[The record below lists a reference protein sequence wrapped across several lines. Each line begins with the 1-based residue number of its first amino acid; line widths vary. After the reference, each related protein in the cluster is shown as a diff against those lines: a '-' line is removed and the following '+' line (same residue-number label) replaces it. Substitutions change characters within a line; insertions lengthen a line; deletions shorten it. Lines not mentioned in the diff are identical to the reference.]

1 MLDLNEH
8 PLIKAYIEGNHF
20 GSLIGM
26 GFRILEKGSVEY
38 YLKIEEKHLAT
49 PAAAHGG
56 CIAALV
62 DALLGVSA
70 LSAVCEDGKVVST
83 VEFKLNFLRPVLLND
98 SLKGLGEVVK
108 AGNRI
113 IFTEGKI
120 FNQKGEIVVT
130 ASGTFNAYPKE
141 KAGY

>member
-1 MLDLNEH
+1 MRDLNEH

-26 GFRILEKGSVEY
+26 DFRILEKGNVEY
-38 YLKIEEKHLAT
+38 YLKIEEHHLAT
-49 PAAAHGG
+49 PTAAHGG
-56 CIAALV
+56 CLAAMV

-83 VEFKLNFLRPVLLND
+83 VEFKLNFLFPVFLND
-98 SLKGLGEVVK
+98 DLTGLGKVVK

-113 IFTEGKI
+113 IFTDGKI
-120 FNQKGEIVVT
+120 INQKGEIVVT
-130 ASGTFNAYPKE
+130 ASGTFNAYPNE